1 MARIQIALVLS
12 TIMIAYSYPTFSND
26 ETNKN
31 DPSAN
36 RQRPILPLKH
46 AKEEKKPILK
56 PLQHEKKGA
65 KPTPPLKHARPE
77 KRRNEIQKNAAK
89 PRTTNTPS
97 PQPITNDEQR
107 IRIAIGQ
114 SIVLK
119 FNIIPSEV
127 IIGNDRITDVLALEK
142 EKSIVITGKKSGLT
156 NIIVLGEGNQVLLD
170 TSILSFPNEHD
181 TVRVYT
187 PEKLSFL
194 SCTPRCLP
202 NSDNP

>member
-1 MARIQIALVLS
+1 MARIQIALVFS
-12 TIMIAYSYPTFSND
+12 TIMIAYSYPAFSND

-31 DPSAN
+31 DLSAN
-36 RQRPILPLKH
+36 RQRPILPSKH
-46 AKEEKKPILK
+46 AKEEKKPILT

-65 KPTPPLKHARPE
+65 KPTLPLKHARPE
-77 KRRNEIQKNAAK
+77 KRRNEIQKNATK

-97 PQPITNDEQR
+97 PQPITNDEKR

-119 FNIIPSEV
+119 FDSIPSEV
-127 IIGNDRITDVLALEK
+127 IIGNDQITDVLALEK

-156 NIIVLGEGNQVLLD
+156 NIIVLGAGNKVLLETD
-170 TSILSFPNEHD
+170 ILSFPNEHD

-187 PEKLSFL
+187 PKKLSFL

-202 NSDNP
+202 NSENL